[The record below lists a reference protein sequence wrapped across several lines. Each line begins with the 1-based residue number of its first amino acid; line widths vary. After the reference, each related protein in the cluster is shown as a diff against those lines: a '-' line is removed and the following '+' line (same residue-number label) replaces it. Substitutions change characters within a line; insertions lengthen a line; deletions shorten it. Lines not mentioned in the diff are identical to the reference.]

1 VSYLLQY
8 ARRSSR
14 KSRVDERLKLNCYP
28 EFDGGA
34 SVRVY
39 VEDTWRKRGAPRF
52 VLCISD
58 CNNQI
63 ALEFGVETP
72 KLRENSLYKIDTLI
86 GALTRFRDGLVEEI
100 ALAAS
105 RN

>member
-14 KSRVDERLKLNCYP
+14 SARVDERLKLNCYP

-39 VEDTWRKRGAPRF
+39 VEDTSQKRNAPR
-52 VLCISD
+52 LRLRISD

-63 ALEFGVETP
+63 ALEFGVEP
-72 KLRENSLYKIDTLI
+72 AELRENSLYKIDTLI
-86 GALTRFRDGLVEEI
+86 GALTRFRDGLADEI